1 MRENGNSGTSE
12 THKMFR
18 TVGQLLTYEGIFFV
32 ELVLVKNSDYVVSYL
47 SLLTNGGNKVSAV
60 STN

>member
-18 TVGQLLTYEGIFFV
+18 TVGQLLTSEGIFFV
-32 ELVLVKNSDYVVSYL
+32 ELVLVKNSDL